1 MESDKMNHTETEAKK
16 ILCMESDKL
25 NHAENQI
32 KKILCMESDE
42 LSHTVS
48 QIFFGYPY
56 MQCLKTSISYLI
68 CIYRAFFNIMFK
80 QFCKLSHFNS

>member
-1 MESDKMNHTETEAKK
+1 
-16 ILCMESDKL
+16 
-25 NHAENQI
+25 
-32 KKILCMESDE
+32 MESDE

-68 CIYRAFFNIMFK
+68 CIYRAFVNIMFK
-80 QFCKLSHFNS
+80 QFCKLSHFNSFLLLKRTLQDFDNLIYAEIL